1 MIKPEQRTE
10 VVKVYV
16 TWTEKKN
23 LIFQARRRGVSVS
36 SLMKVGI
43 FEYLSPREVLKNK
56 GIVRID
62 RTPKGSK
69 DPVRKNYFREC
80 IDELKTVLEK
90 RKK

>member
-1 MIKPEQRTE
+1 MSELIRVALYDFLNPKIL
-10 VVKVYV
+10 VK
-16 TWTEKKN
+16 
-23 LIFQARRRGVSVS
+23 S
-36 SLMKVGI
+36 
-43 FEYLSPREVLKNK
+43 K

-90 RKK
+90 RINND